1 MIQLRLFCLAAFGSL
16 PLLASQ
22 CSPAA
27 SEPGP
32 QCSASI
38 QAKIAE
44 LEALPKSNPA
54 YEVWQ
59 YTFRGQPVYLVT
71 APCCDQYE
79 TLYDACLNV
88 LCAPGGGLSG
98 QGDGRC
104 PEFYRLAADRQLVWR
119 DPR

>member
-1 MIQLRLFCLAAFGSL
+1 MAPLRLFCLAAIGSL
-16 PLLASQ
+16 PLLSSQ
-22 CSPAA
+22 CSHAA

-32 QCSASI
+32 QCAASI
-38 QAKIAE
+38 QTKIAE
-44 LEALPKSNPA
+44 LQALPKSNPA

-59 YTFRGQPVYLVT
+59 YTFRGEPVYLVT

-88 LCAPGGGLSG
+88 LCAPSGGLSG

-104 PEFYRLAADRQLVWR
+104 PEFRQLAADRQLVWR
-119 DPR
+119 DSR